1 MHRIIWLET
10 AEYTLDPYT
19 LTGIYLKLQDAVFP
33 IANSYF
39 HVHVCLLPPSVYFL
53 PPLSTSSL
61 LCPLPPSFVHF
72 LPPSL
77 IIIQDKL
84 GEVVY
89 VELPVVGTEVEKGDQ
104 VSVFESVKAVAE
116 VYTSLSGEVTEV
128 NEELENSPNLINDE
142 PFGKGM

>member
-1 MHRIIWLET
+1 M
-10 AEYTLDPYT
+10 
-19 LTGIYLKLQDAVFP
+19 
-33 IANSYF
+33 
-39 HVHVCLLPPSVYFL
+39 
-53 PPLSTSSL
+53 
-61 LCPLPPSFVHF
+61 
-72 LPPSL
+72 
-77 IIIQDKL
+77 
-84 GEVVY
+84 Y